1 MLTETQFVIKFK
13 QGELRSEPDFNV
25 SIKKGSQVLSFE
37 CFISDED
44 VEDSLIGMIILVF
57 K

>member
-1 MLTETQFVIKFK
+1 M
-13 QGELRSEPDFNV
+13 RSEPDFNV
-25 SIKKGSQVLSFE
+25 SIEKGSQVLSFE

-57 K
+57 E